1 MEKITHVHEQRI
13 PESEM
18 DREGRVC
25 LSGVRTIPGLKRA
38 ERERSVSL
46 RRHSRHGVFELMSIP
61 PGTRKTSSVDI

>member
-46 RRHSRHGVFELMSIP
+46 RRNRVFELMSIP